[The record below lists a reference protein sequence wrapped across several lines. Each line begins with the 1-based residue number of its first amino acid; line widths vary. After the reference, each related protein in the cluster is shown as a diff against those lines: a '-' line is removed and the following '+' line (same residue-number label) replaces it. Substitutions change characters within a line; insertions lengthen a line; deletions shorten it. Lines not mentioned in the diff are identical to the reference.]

1 MLFTSPL
8 FHKIAPEDCPGRD
21 IPIQNSLQPCYRP
34 IQALQRAAPS
44 DCAQQSNLSLHS
56 SLTQSCW
63 NHDPISLPC
72 TRDSTEGLVL
82 YDSVCKTNQ
91 WGLDPD
97 LSGFQDFSANSLCE
111 PHSLHTRNKEHPFLK
126 HEANTQRTFSLLPW
140 PYTLFLNRSHFSPM
154 LIWKQMFVEV
164 KIRKVLV
171 TVSYVSLSFS
181 ILFLVKLSTKQKA
194 VLNSLSVF

>member
-8 FHKIAPEDCPGRD
+8 FHKIAPEDCPGKD

-34 IQALQRAAPS
+34 IQALQRATPP

-56 SLTQSCW
+56 SPTQSCW

-72 TRDSTEGLVL
+72 TRDSTECLVL
-82 YDSVCKTNQ
+82 YDSVFKTNQ
-91 WGLDPD
+91 WGLD
-97 LSGFQDFSANSLCE
+97 LSGFHDFSANSLHE
-111 PHSLHTRNKEHPFLK
+111 PRSLHTRDKEHLFLK

-140 PYTLFLNRSHFSPM
+140 PCTLFLNRSHFSPM
-154 LIWKQMFVEV
+154 LICKQMFVEV